1 MSSSG
6 QDFERYANAERQLCD
21 EAAPLLASIIRSI
34 ESRMGIRIAEVRV
47 TLDGADPTGGSPI
60 ANCTIV
66 RANDTPAALDSV
78 RPSDADLS
86 SPQSAD

>member
-21 EAAPLLASIIRSI
+21 EAAPLLAAIIRGI
-34 ESRMGIRIAEVRV
+34 ESRVGIRIAEVRV
-47 TLDGADPTGGSPI
+47 TLDGDGSPV

-66 RANDTPAALDSV
+66 RAHDTASNTATSGRAD
-78 RPSDADLS
+78 RPSVQPAE
-86 SPQSAD
+86 

>member
-6 QDFERYANAERQLCD
+6 RDFERYANAERQLCED
-21 EAAPLLASIIRSI
+21 AAPLLASIIRDI

-47 TLDGADPTGGSPI
+47 TLDSSDSAGGSPV

-66 RANDTPAALDSV
+66 RAHDTDGAAKS
-78 RPSDADLS
+78 RDADQS
-86 SPQSAD
+86 STQSAD